1 MRLAVRMLVPGLA
14 VIVGAALLAGMMMNN
29 PNYDRALRPFVT
41 DVMAGTRGET
51 RTFSA
56 TFTGWETAG
65 KLIFPY
71 LGRPT
76 TRTTGGIFLVT
87 AMTVEGG
94 QSSTRLSAVW
104 EGASGRLYQETPRVR
119 DLPQQLTDQW
129 AQPGLES
136 RAIAIFELPPDEI
149 TGGALM
155 LGLPLDPRLEGKLR
169 LAPPADPPR
178 ALSEREFP

>member
-1 MRLAVRMLVPGLA
+1 MRPGRTQPLTLTRRVLGSRIAGAAAAIGFGTGAAASTMANPAPVLDPDLRDAALRGLA
-14 VIVGAALLAGMMMNN
+14 LAG
-29 PNYDRALRPFVT
+29 Y
-41 DVMAGTRGET
+41 RG
-51 RTFSA
+51 
-56 TFTGWETAG
+56 
-65 KLIFPY
+65 
-71 LGRPT
+71 
-76 TRTTGGIFLVT
+76 
-87 AMTVEGG
+87 
-94 QSSTRLSAVW
+94 
-104 EGASGRLYQETPRVR
+104 